1 MQRVWFAAIDDMG
14 HEIKVTQD
22 IDVGTVPVIIA
33 IDYPPTMEEY
43 EKGAPSRIL
52 RFSRQGKRG
61 SSRRKSR
68 SADETECR
76 WVGAD

>member
-33 IDYPPTMEEY
+33 IDYPPTMEEWKKVRPSDPETQPAGETKFIPK
-43 EKGAPSRIL
+43 EKQ
-52 RFSRQGKRG
+52 FRG
-61 SSRRKSR
+61 
-68 SADETECR
+68 
-76 WVGAD
+76 

>member
-33 IDYPPTMEEY
+33 IEYPPTMEEY
-43 EKGAPSRIL
+43 DKVRPPDSAIQPAGETRFIPKEK
-52 RFSRQGKRG
+52 QVRG
-61 SSRRKSR
+61 
-68 SADETECR
+68 
-76 WVGAD
+76 